1 MGRLIRRKPEVR
13 KAGKRKR
20 RVKGIRGLRGRW
32 MTHTVG
38 PVSVLAAV
46 FVVLITASIAA
57 YYYSN
62 MQSDMRHRAKTTTEF
77 FASYIGQS
85 YSEYYQSCATYA
97 RTFEEKNTI
106 ELQFINTSG
115 RLVASSYGQWAGVSL
130 SLIHI

>member
-1 MGRLIRRKPEVR
+1 
-13 KAGKRKR
+13 
-20 RVKGIRGLRGRW
+20 

-97 RTFEEKNTI
+97 RTFEEKI
-106 ELQFINTSG
+106 PLSCSSSIPAVVWWHPLMVSG
-115 RLVASSYGQWAGVSL
+115 QAFPRRLRTFPMR
-130 SLIHI
+130 